1 MIFSP
6 PPPWRLP
13 CAGAPGGD
21 RLVARLLL
29 GLLEGL
35 KLTLQVVLRDRGE
48 DLVEVCGSTALTWCL
63 RASCTLDWRTAL
75 GAHPP
80 APWPRD
86 RWGRERRASAREV
99 LVPRRSVDYYM

>member
-1 MIFSP
+1 MIFSL
-6 PPPWRLP
+6 PPPWRPP

-48 DLVEVCGSTALTWCL
+48 DLVEVCGCSGSTALTWSAFGLLAPWIGARPLALTRLCTM
-63 RASCTLDWRTAL
+63 ASRPVGR
-75 GAHPP
+75 GAHKRAESVGP
-80 APWPRD
+80 A
-86 RWGRERRASAREV
+86 ALS
-99 LVPRRSVDYYM
+99 